1 MCSCVQGLLLGPLWA
16 CHAGIG
22 LDQPFGPRLLLD
34 CALISFGSH
43 PWLCLVLLVADI
55 CASPNSAKQLHLV
68 LRGLLEY
75 ATHICIEPFLIFSHS
90 CVYLFTIY
98 AVVMLVT
105 SLLCNN
111 FGKGYVHCPPS
122 YVDITCLHF
131 QNSERAR
138 IEAGPGE
145 RC

>member
-1 MCSCVQGLLLGPLWA
+1 MNLGVDQHVFILAMPSVAPASCFPSPKVP
-16 CHAGIG
+16 GI
-22 LDQPFGPRLLLD
+22 
-34 CALISFGSH
+34 AKHI
-43 PWLCLVLLVADI
+43 V